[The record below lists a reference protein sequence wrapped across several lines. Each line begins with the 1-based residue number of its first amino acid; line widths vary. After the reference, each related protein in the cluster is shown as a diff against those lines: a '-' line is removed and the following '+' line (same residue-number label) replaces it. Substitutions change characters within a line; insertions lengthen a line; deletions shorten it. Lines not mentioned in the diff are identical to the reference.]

1 VFTYFIRVIVSRF
14 TQCACCFLV
23 RRKKWL
29 RFLSSQLSALIFL
42 SLLRWSICNVLHNW
56 RRSGQRQIRTTQNLF
71 IHIFCLARL
80 EAQLLPVYH
89 AILNKMPNL
98 SLDFQIKKNNSC
110 HSIRQ
115 AINSSAKQKHYML
128 SMIRYVA
135 TSNIRYRASITKW
148 HQINVLA

>member
-1 VFTYFIRVIVSRF
+1 M
-14 TQCACCFLV
+14 
-23 RRKKWL
+23 
-29 RFLSSQLSALIFL
+29 
-42 SLLRWSICNVLHNW
+42 LHNW